1 MKVILYQNGIDFY
14 QDNQTIIENNL
25 IETAFFKMNYQH
37 IDSCTKDN
45 YAIKISNESES
56 LIALQRTPYNLLVF
70 GSTNLV
76 TELVK
81 VIISNDLNVNGILT
95 SKTIANFFIDEISK
109 YHHWT
114 FKLRSDMS
122 ILTCN
127 KYNELNTNYLIETP
141 SNKDLEE
148 LKELQDMFHE
158 EIFHEASDV
167 KISDFEHELSN
178 YLIIRL
184 NDSIVS
190 MIKRVRDEK
199 NICSLSFVYT
209 RKEYRFQG
217 IARILVTSLTN
228 AIVKENKLAYLFVD
242 NNNPISNHLYKS
254 IGYIVKEER
263 LEYICIK

>member
-37 IDSCTKDN
+37 IDSYTKDN

-70 GSTNLV
+70 GNTNLV

-81 VIISNDLNVNGILT
+81 VIISNDLSVNGILT
-95 SKTIANFFIDEISK
+95 SKTIANLFIDEISK
-109 YHHWT
+109 YHDWT

-141 SNKDLEE
+141 SKKDLEE

-184 NDSIVS
+184 NNSIVS
-190 MIKRVRDEK
+190 MIKRTRDEK
-199 NICSLSFVYT
+199 NICSLSCVYT
-209 RKEYRFQG
+209 RKEYRSNG
-217 IARILVTSLTN
+217 LARILVTALTN
-228 AIVKENKLAYLFVD
+228 AIVKENKFAYLFVD

-263 LEYICIK
+263 LEYVCIK